1 VRYSIHIA
9 LPYIHLLNLHLDS
22 GSQEERISMLK
33 MALLEKG
40 VVTGSHYGVD
50 ESGST
55 NPSLNVSTSTPLGNQ
70 TSADDDGVYL

>member
-1 VRYSIHIA
+1 
-9 LPYIHLLNLHLDS
+9 
-22 GSQEERISMLK
+22 MLK

-40 VVTGSHYGVD
+40 IVAGSHYGVD

-55 NPSLNVSTSTPLGNQ
+55 NLSLNVSTPTPLGNQ

>member
-1 VRYSIHIA
+1 
-9 LPYIHLLNLHLDS
+9 
-22 GSQEERISMLK
+22 MLK

-40 VVTGSHYGVD
+40 IIAGSHYGVD